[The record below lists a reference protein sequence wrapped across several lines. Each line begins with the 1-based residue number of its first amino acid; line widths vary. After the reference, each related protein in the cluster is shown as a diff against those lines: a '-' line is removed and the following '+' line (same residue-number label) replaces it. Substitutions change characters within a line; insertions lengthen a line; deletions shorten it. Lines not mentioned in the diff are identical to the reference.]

1 MVFQQRDQG
10 ANGGGAQAVLPMRYQ
25 PLVRT
30 IAVLPMRYQPLVRTI
45 EGDMRQGTVIYRV
58 VARSHLC
65 IYYTVRFPSE
75 SNI

>member
-1 MVFQQRDQG
+1 VKVRPDAEAARSIDYEEHRPNLWCFSIRDQG
-10 ANGGGAQAVLPMRYQ
+10 ANGGDRLLSRPPRSGARL
-25 PLVRT
+25 
-30 IAVLPMRYQPLVRTI
+30 
-45 EGDMRQGTVIYRV
+45 YRV